1 GNALQ
6 LAARD
11 GLTAV
16 AQFLIWKGVDAH
28 GIEGPFDSA
37 LHAAACHGRGN
48 IISLLLAHGVDIE
61 YRGPSGTALQ
71 VAAHFGQKESVEML
85 IACGANVNA
94 LGGYYGLAL
103 YAAASRP
110 AYEIFCKLIAAGA

>member
-6 LAARD
+6 LAATD
-11 GLTAV
+11 GLTDV
-16 AQFLIWKGVDAH
+16 VQFLIRNGVDVH
-28 GIEGPFDSA
+28 GEEGPFDSA

-61 YRGPSGTALQ
+61 FRGPSGTALQ
-71 VAAHFGQKESVEML
+71 VAAHFGQKDSVDVL

-94 LGGYYGLAL
+94 PGGHYGQAL
-103 YAAASRP
+103 YAAASKP
-110 AYEIFCKLIAAGA
+110 AYSIFCQLIAAGA